1 MSKILDALEMVVVE
15 VFEMSF
21 FFFYPSRIIYNVL

>member
-21 FFFYPSRIIYNVL
+21 FFFLPFPYNL